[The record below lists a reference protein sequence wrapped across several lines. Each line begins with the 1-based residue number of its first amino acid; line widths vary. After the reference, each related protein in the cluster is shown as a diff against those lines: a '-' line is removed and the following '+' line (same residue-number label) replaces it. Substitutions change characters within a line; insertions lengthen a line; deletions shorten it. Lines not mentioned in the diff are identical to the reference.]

1 MTEAEV
7 EKLRASGI
15 SDAVILDLQKEE
27 AGKQGQAGPAVEA
40 KSELPE
46 VDPNTPS
53 KVYSQA
59 RTNDIP
65 TEGGGQTWTQTAME
79 VAPALGSA
87 AVAAAP
93 YAAGAAGLYG
103 GSKLLGAAKTAADAY
118 KTGVQ
123 TAAETS
129 KLNADLQRARMA
141 ERVARN
147 APRPMGPVNPNVT
160 YNVPTQ
166 NVPQMRAPVPTQ
178 GAVAP
183 QNLQNQ
189 VRQQAAKR
197 VIGMGGAAAVP
208 AAVALGGAA
217 ATGLA
222 GGQMAAMTPEQRKE
236 YYDNMMLGAMGG
248 DASLAAAIM
257 NRGQ

>member
-7 EKLRASGI
+7 QKLRDSGI

-27 AGKQGQAGPAVEA
+27 AGKQGQAGPAIEA

-46 VDPNTPS
+46 IDPNTPS
-53 KVYSQA
+53 KVYGQA
-59 RTNDIP
+59 RTNNIP
-65 TEGGGQTWTQTAME
+65 TEGSGQTWTQTAME

-103 GSKLLGAAKTAADAY
+103 GSKLLNAAKTAADAY

-123 TAAETS
+123 TAADTA
-129 KLNADLQRARMA
+129 KRNVALQEARMA
-141 ERVARN
+141 ERAARN
-147 APRPMGPVNPNVT
+147 APRPMGPVNPQVT

-166 NVPQMRAPVPTQ
+166 NVPQMRAPMPQ

-197 VIGMGGAAAVP
+197 IIGMGAGAVP
-208 AAVALGGAA
+208 GAVALGGAA

-222 GGQMAAMTPEQRKE
+222 GGQMAAMTPEQRRALYE
-236 YYDNMMLGAMGG
+236 NEMLGAMGG
-248 DASLAAAIM
+248 DAALAAAIM

>member
-7 EKLRASGI
+7 QKLRDSGI

-27 AGKQGQAGPAVEA
+27 ASKQGQAGPVVEA

-46 VDPNTPS
+46 IDPNTPS
-53 KVYSQA
+53 KVFSQA
-59 RTNDIP
+59 KTNQIP
-65 TEGGGQTWTQTAME
+65 TEGSGQTWTQTAME

-103 GSKLLGAAKTAADAY
+103 GSRLLNAAKTAADAY

-123 TAAETS
+123 TAADTA
-129 KLNADLQRARMA
+129 KRNVALQEARMA
-141 ERVARN
+141 ERLARN

-197 VIGMGGAAAVP
+197 IIGMGATAVP
-208 AAVALGGAA
+208 TAVGLGGAA
-217 ATGLA
+217 ATGFA
-222 GGQMAAMTPEQRKE
+222 GGQVASMTPEQRKE

-248 DASLAAAIM
+248 DTALAAAIM